1 MRKKISAL
9 LLSVALCITVM
20 PATGFASEFTD
31 QNETA
36 DEMALQTQAGDEEIP
51 FAGDAEESQETE
63 ITETPTE

>member
-36 DEMALQTQAGDEEIP
+36 DEMAPQTQAGDEDIP
-51 FAGDAEESQETE
+51 FLPEMQKNLRRQK
-63 ITETPTE
+63 